1 MFVPDRPTGIT
12 VQFHCSCNMWKHVFK
27 ISWHL
32 LGHLKFACE
41 CLEYVYEE
49 SNRFSFQVANKY
61 SITVEAKDRGV
72 VKLSSTA
79 TIIVNLQDGN
89 NHLPVITGQTVSVK
103 GIVHPN
109 IKILSSFTHPHVVE
123 NLHDFLSSVEEQ
135 IFWRMLLTKQLLS
148 HWLPLIY
155 IYFFSM
161 HLKSMATSN
170 CLFTNILPN
179 ILSNVTRILIFGSTV
194 FTFFHFTRVQL
205 MWWKTQMVH
214 HLSKYIQLMLTHVP
228 LLHGGSDTPYKGI
241 KVATLPSTLI
251 QTPMMESSQ
260 WLRYVCTL

>member
-1 MFVPDRPTGIT
+1 M
-12 VQFHCSCNMWKHVFK
+12 
-27 ISWHL
+27 

-109 IKILSSFTHPHVVE
+109 IKIL
-123 NLHDFLSSVEEQ
+123 
-135 IFWRMLLTKQLLS
+135 
-148 HWLPLIY
+148 
-155 IYFFSM
+155 
-161 HLKSMATSN
+161 
-170 CLFTNILPN
+170 
-179 ILSNVTRILIFGSTV
+179 
-194 FTFFHFTRVQL
+194 
-205 MWWKTQMVH
+205 
-214 HLSKYIQLMLTHVP
+214 
-228 LLHGGSDTPYKGI
+228 
-241 KVATLPSTLI
+241 
-251 QTPMMESSQ
+251 
-260 WLRYVCTL
+260 